1 MSKIS
6 SGEPYS
12 IAEVWEYISVY
23 VSVCLHTH
31 THTHTHTHI
40 YVLHWVQMKQND
52 FDWKK
57 YLSLVRLLEMIQMLI

>member
-31 THTHTHTHI
+31 THTHTHTYI
-40 YVLHWVQMKQND
+40 CFALGTNEAK
-52 FDWKK
+52 
-57 YLSLVRLLEMIQMLI
+57 

>member
-31 THTHTHTHI
+31 THTPVGSASVKNPNTLTHP
-40 YVLHWVQMKQND
+40 LHRVVVQVNINIGYEQVIK
-52 FDWKK
+52 
-57 YLSLVRLLEMIQMLI
+57 L